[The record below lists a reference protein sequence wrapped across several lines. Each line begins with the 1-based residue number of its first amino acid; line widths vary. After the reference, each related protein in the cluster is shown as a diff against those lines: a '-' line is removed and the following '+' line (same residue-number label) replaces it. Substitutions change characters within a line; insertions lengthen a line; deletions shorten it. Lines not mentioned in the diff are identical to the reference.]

1 MRFVRIATRH
11 PAEPV
16 RTGNVIVIAARF
28 AHGIILPRSQLGVR
42 FAPGPLTGGRTLYH
56 LPMPLVTGATAAEFN
71 IVRQLGYEEFGEL
84 YVAEHPRLPRQ
95 QVLHLIPAET
105 SIDLDYRVRFNQE
118 SDLAAPLWHPNIA
131 GLTDRGEFEDRLWIS
146 SEYVDGIDSAELL
159 GEGHLDGMPP
169 RMVIEIVSAIADA
182 LDYAHDAGVL
192 HRFVNPGRILVSK
205 SPADRRRIVL
215 TGFGVARP
223 EGAHNTLT
231 RAGMFIGTA
240 GYTAPEQLMGD
251 ELDGR
256 VDQYSLAASAFHL
269 LTGAPPFAH
278 FNPSVVVNRQL
289 NDRAPRPSEIR
300 PDLTD
305 FDAIFARALSK
316 DPVDRFRRCRD
327 FAKAL
332 ESTGGT
338 RSHIRATS
346 EVRAASIFREAT
358 TNGETNGDAAAAATV
373 VTPEIEDP
381 APTEVVPTAAA
392 VAAPESNR
400 HTIAATPDVVS
411 HNGVPEDTAVN
422 TPETSDEYDEYE
434 DYDDE
439 DDYDESAEARRR
451 RLRHSAAIAGVIAVV
466 LIAWFA
472 GIKALRSASQSN
484 ETPANVET
492 SSAEPTTTTPAFIA
506 PPPIVVAPPPP
517 PVAPPPPVVTKPTPT
532 TTAPSTTKAAPST
545 TAKAQTTVPE
555 TTVQKPQPA
564 TTTRPTGLDTRP
576 AIGMPC
582 GAEGSAAISN
592 SGGPVTCVS
601 TPGGS
606 AWEAPGTPPSGG

>member
-1 MRFVRIATRH
+1 
-11 PAEPV
+11 
-16 RTGNVIVIAARF
+16 
-28 AHGIILPRSQLGVR
+28 
-42 FAPGPLTGGRTLYH
+42 
-56 LPMPLVTGATAAEFN
+56 MPLVIGATAAGFN

-95 QVLHLIPAET
+95 QVLHLIPVET
-105 SIDLDYRVRFNQE
+105 SVDLDYRLRFNQE
-118 SDLAAPLWHPNIA
+118 SDLAAALWHPNIS
-131 GLTDRGEFEDRLWIS
+131 GLTDRGEFEDQLWLS
-146 SEYVDGIDSAELL
+146 SEYIDGSDATELL
-159 GEGHLDGMPP
+159 SEGHLDGMPP

-182 LDYAHDAGVL
+182 LDYAHDHGVL
-192 HRFVNPGRILVSK
+192 HRYVNPGRIVISN
-205 SPADRRRIVL
+205 SPADRQRIAL

-240 GYTAPEQLMGD
+240 GYTAPEQLMGE

-256 VDQYSLAASAFHL
+256 ADQYALAASAFHL

-289 NDRAPRPSEIR
+289 NDRPPRPSEIR

-332 ESTGGT
+332 ESTGGK

-346 EVRAASIFREAT
+346 EVRAASIFRDAT
-358 TNGETNGDAAAAATV
+358 TNGDTAASAVIETPTTD
-373 VTPEIEDP
+373 DP
-381 APTEVVPTAAA
+381 APTEAAPAPTATPDTLSHNGADAATTA
-392 VAAPESNR
+392 VAAP
-400 HTIAATPDVVS
+400 V
-411 HNGVPEDTAVN
+411 
-422 TPETSDEYDEYE
+422 SDEYD
-434 DYDDE
+434 DDG
-439 DDYDESAEARRR
+439 DDESAEARKR

-472 GIKALRSASQSN
+472 GVKALRSASQSN
-484 ETPANVET
+484 DTPASVDT
-492 SSAEPTTTTPAFIA
+492 TSAEPTTTAPAFIA
-506 PPPIVVAPPPP
+506 PPAVIAPPPPPAAP
-517 PVAPPPPVVTKPTPT
+517 PVAPPPRVAT
-532 TTAPSTTKAAPST
+532 TTAAPKTTVTPTTKAAPTT
-545 TAKAQTTVPE
+545 TARAETTAPQTTVA
-555 TTVQKPQPA
+555 KPNPA

-582 GAEGSAAISN
+582 GPEGSAAISN
-592 SGGPVTCVS
+592 SGGPVTCVG

-606 AWEAPGTPPSGG
+606 AWEPPGGG